1 MRYPGPDVIPGA
13 VFQGRANGPLAAP
26 GAYRVELT
34 VGGHTYAQPFKLVR
48 DPRLSYTD
56 ADLEQQFAFLIGVRD
71 TLSQTMG
78 VVRQI
83 REMRK
88 NAEETIAKAK
98 VRADSA
104 RRIAALDKALTDLNG
119 KLYPLE
125 ERLVQYRARAGQD
138 LINYPTGIDS
148 KLARLLDFASMA
160 DAPPTQGQQDLLKR
174 LSGGTAERATLLE
187 EVNRREYA
195 ALVKLAGVKK

>member
-13 VFQGRANGPLAAP
+13 VFQGRAIGPLAAP

-34 VGGHTYAQPFKLVR
+34 VGGRTYAQPFTIVR
-48 DPRLSYTD
+48 DPRLSFTD
-56 ADLEQQFAFLIGVRD
+56 TELEQQFAFLMDVRD
-71 TLSQTMG
+71 KLTETMG

-88 NAEETIAKAK
+88 NAEETVARATAT
-98 VRADSA
+98 ADSA
-104 RRIAALDKALTDLNG
+104 RRIAALNKALTDLNG

-160 DAPPTQGQQDLLKR
+160 DAPPTEGQQELLKR
-174 LSGGTAERATLLE
+174 LSEGIAERAKLLTE
-187 EVNRREYA
+187 IDRREYA
-195 ALVKLAGVKK
+195 ALMKLAGLKR